1 MSKRM
6 STIFWVGFPVFLITI
21 ATAGG
26 IAIYRYGDRLGKSE
40 IIDVTAS
47 PVPPSPEPTTAS
59 EPDRAE
65 LKVQVLNGRGIPGA
79 ANEAKKVLEDLGYKD
94 IATGN
99 ASSYDFNNTEVATT
113 KDKADYLELLI
124 KDLSD
129 TYQAT
134 SSTQQLEDTNDF
146 DAVVIVGESR

>member
-21 ATAGG
+21 AAAGG

-47 PVPPSPEPTTAS
+47 PVPPSPEPTLQ
-59 EPDRAE
+59 PE
-65 LKVQVLNGRGIPGA
+65 LNRENLKIQILNGRGIPGA
-79 ANEAKKVLEDLGYKD
+79 ANEAKKDLEALGYTD
-94 IATGN
+94 IETGN
-99 ASSYDFNNTEVATT
+99 ADSYAYQNTEVATT
-113 KDKADYLELLI
+113 KDKTDYLELLI

-129 TYQAT
+129 RYEAT
-134 SSTQQLEDTNDF
+134 KSTQTLEDENDF
-146 DAVVIVGESR
+146 DAVIVVGEK